1 MTTPMPPQDSIVP
14 DEKLPGETE
23 LAALYRQLPQDE
35 PDPALDAAVLHAA
48 AQALAPREN
57 GPAVLRE
64 RRKAPREPGDWVHPK
79 KPVAS
84 TPASPRRA
92 TSGRKRH
99 RWPVALGR
107 AAALIL
113 AVGLGW
119 RMRDLPPAAP
129 PPTGSV
135 APAQVSAATPTPQLA
150 KRTAEMTTSQPAPPP
165 PQEPLRPSLPRP
177 AAAPPAQTTAASAA
191 RKAIADT
198 SAQRVSGENY
208 AGGGLASVAP
218 PPAPE
223 ESASDSAAKA
233 ARPALA
239 ETAPAATGMP
249 AAMAAAPAPA
259 ADTATPDAGDTPA
272 QELDKIGQLFAQGH
286 DDEARQR
293 LAAFRHAYPQWD
305 LPPELRAKLRKP

>member
-1 MTTPMPPQDSIVP
+1 
-14 DEKLPGETE
+14 
-23 LAALYRQLPQDE
+23 
-35 PDPALDAAVLHAA
+35 
-48 AQALAPREN
+48 
-57 GPAVLRE
+57 
-64 RRKAPREPGDWVHPK
+64 VHPK
-79 KPVAS
+79 KPIAS
-84 TPASPRRA
+84 TPAPPMRA

-99 RWPVALGR
+99 RWPVALGS

-135 APAQVSAATPTPQLA
+135 APAQVSAAAPTPQLA
-150 KRTAEMTTSQPAPPP
+150 KHSAEMTTSQPAPPPP

-198 SAQRVSGENY
+198 SARRVSSENY
-208 AGGGLASVAP
+208 AAGRLAPAAP

-223 ESASDSAAKA
+223 ESASDSAVKA
-233 ARPALA
+233 TRSALA
-239 ETAPAATGMP
+239 ETAPTATSMP

-259 ADTATPDAGDTPA
+259 ADTAAPDAGDTPA

>member
-1 MTTPMPPQDSIVP
+1 MTTPMPPQDSTVP

-35 PDPALDAAVLHAA
+35 PGPALDAAVLHAA

-79 KPVAS
+79 KPIAS
-84 TPASPRRA
+84 TPTPPRRA

-99 RWPVALGR
+99 HWPVALGS

-129 PPTGSV
+129 PPTGS
-135 APAQVSAATPTPQLA
+135 AAAPTPQLA
-150 KRTAEMTTSQPAPPP
+150 KHSAEMTTSQPAPP

-198 SAQRVSGENY
+198 SAQRVSRENY
-208 AGGGLASVAP
+208 PAGRLASAAP

-233 ARPALA
+233 TRSALA
-239 ETAPAATGMP
+239 ETAPTATSMP

-259 ADTATPDAGDTPA
+259 ADTAAPDAGDTPA
-272 QELDKIGQLFAQGH
+272 QELDKIGLLFAQGH
-286 DDEARQR
+286 DEEARQR